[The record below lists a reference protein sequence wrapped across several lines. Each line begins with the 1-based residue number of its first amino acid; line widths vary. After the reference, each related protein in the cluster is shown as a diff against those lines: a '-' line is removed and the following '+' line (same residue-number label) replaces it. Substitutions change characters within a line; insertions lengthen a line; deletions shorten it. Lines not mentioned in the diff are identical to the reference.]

1 MGDMNPELKD
11 RKVLAGSTR
20 AWIALGGTAIVA
32 AMVVTYALP
41 LLRHNAAEANCVAAV
56 PGPEGAQGGNG
67 STIVQWTLL
76 PLPHWE
82 CSYITESGVAGK
94 VDLGWWG

>member
-1 MGDMNPELKD
+1 MGTMNLEPKD
-11 RKVLAGSTR
+11 RKVKAGTKR
-20 AWIALGGTAIVA
+20 AWIALGGTALVA

-56 PGPEGAQGGNG
+56 PGPEGEQGGNG
-67 STIVQWTLL
+67 STIVQWRLL
-76 PLPHWE
+76 PMPHWE
-82 CSYITESGVAGK
+82 CSYSTEPGVTGK